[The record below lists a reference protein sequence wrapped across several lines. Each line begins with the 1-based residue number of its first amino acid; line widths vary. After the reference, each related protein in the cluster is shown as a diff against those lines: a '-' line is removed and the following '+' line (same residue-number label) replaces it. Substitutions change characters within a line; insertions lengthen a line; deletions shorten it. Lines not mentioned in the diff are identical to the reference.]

1 MDTGLPNCESCG
13 KPLRGRSDK
22 RFCNDYCRHL
32 YHNKRRSTNE
42 KNIKKI
48 NGALKRNRQILK
60 ELLVPPTDPIKIK
73 REDLLERGFVFRY
86 HTHHKKSR
94 SGSDFV
100 YCYEYGY
107 LPLADEQYLI
117 VKEEG

>member
-1 MDTGLPNCESCG
+1 MDATLTHCESCG

-22 RFCNDYCRHL
+22 RFCDDYCRHL
-32 YHNKRRSTNE
+32 HHNKSRADNE
-42 KNIKKI
+42 KALKKI

-60 ELLVPPTDPIKIK
+60 EILFHSSDPVKVK
-73 REDLLERGFVFRY
+73 REDLLDRGFLFRY
-86 HTHHKKSR
+86 HTHEKKSR
-94 SGSDFV
+94 SGSAFT

-117 VKEEG
+117 VKEE